1 MGMEGGEM
9 IDASILKDIYKS
21 FKKGEIYVET
31 VKLEYTEDG
40 GVISLKWIDA
50 ICRPPG
56 GSE

>member
-1 MGMEGGEM
+1 M

-21 FKKGEIYVET
+21 VKKGEIYVET